1 MQKPRQL
8 TERKSIKD
16 KSPTSENS
24 FEQKLFDF
32 IIKLATMSEIAKDSF
47 YKERYYQL
55 SVNSWGEG
63 EEKDRENR
71 RIKELSKNT
80 MTPEIIK

>member
-1 MQKPRQL
+1 
-8 TERKSIKD
+8 
-16 KSPTSENS
+16 
-24 FEQKLFDF
+24 
-32 IIKLATMSEIAKDSF
+32 MSEIAKDSF

>member
-1 MQKPRQL
+1 
-8 TERKSIKD
+8 
-16 KSPTSENS
+16 
-24 FEQKLFDF
+24 
-32 IIKLATMSEIAKDSF
+32 
-47 YKERYYQL
+47 
-55 SVNSWGEG
+55 VNSWGEG